1 MQLIWDTKHK
11 AATFAK
17 SIRKQLH
24 SRMYGN
30 CAVLLYHRVC
40 NYTSDPQLL
49 CVTPE
54 NFESHIRFLKQNY
67 TVLDIEEWKN
77 NILNHKKFKPNSVV
91 ITFDDGYEDNFSQ
104 ALPILEKY
112 KVQVLFYICTGNIN
126 TDKEFWWDELERL
139 LLFDPVNKTSLKI
152 EIKGIKREVGLN
164 KSERE
169 TLYSDLLPVLRSMRP
184 EDRNAILKDLILQ
197 TGNSSTRATHR
208 SMTWEEVKKMSASG
222 STVIGAHTLN
232 HPSLAVLSVKEQQEE
247 IGESKRILEEKI
259 GKPVEHFSYPFGTKL
274 DYTDDTIR
282 LCRELQFKIVSANYP
297 YIAHSH
303 SDPFQVPR
311 FLVRDW
317 DLPRFKSELNSF
329 FK

>member
-24 SRMYGN
+24 SRMYGS

-40 NYTSDPQLL
+40 NYITDPQLL

-54 NFESHIRFLKQNY
+54 NFENQIRFLKQNY
-67 TVLDIEEWKN
+67 SVLDIEEWKN
-77 NILNHKKFKPNSVV
+77 NILNQKKFKPKSVV

-112 KVQVLFYICTGNIN
+112 KVQALFYICAGNIN

-139 LLFDPVNKTSLKI
+139 LLFDPVNKSPLKI
-152 EIKGIKREVGLN
+152 DIKGKNQEVGLN

-169 TLYSDLLPVLRSMRP
+169 KLYSDLLPVLRSMKP

-197 TGNSSTRATHR
+197 TGNSMTRVSHR
-208 SMTWEEVKKMSASG
+208 SMSWEEVKKMSASR
-222 STVIGAHTLN
+222 SAVIGAHTLN
-232 HPSLAVLSVKEQQEE
+232 HPSLAALNLMEQKEEVGQ
-247 IGESKRILEEKI
+247 SKSILEEKI

-274 DYTDDTIR
+274 DYTDETMQ
-282 LCRELQFKIVSANYP
+282 LCRELKYIIVSANYP
-297 YIAHSH
+297 YITHSH

-317 DLPRFKSELNSF
+317 DLPRFKSELTGF